1 MMDQKEYDEVKHVLD
16 VFINN
21 LMNEGMDKKEAELT
35 LFMVIELVGSI
46 CYTTIIFK
54 EPTDINTIKP
64 ILFKKVRAMI
74 ES

>member
-1 MMDQKEYDEVKHVLD
+1 
-16 VFINN
+16 INN

>member
-1 MMDQKEYDEVKHVLD
+1 VKHVLD

>member
-1 MMDQKEYDEVKHVLD
+1 
-16 VFINN
+16 
-21 LMNEGMDKKEAELT
+21 MNEGMDKKEAELT